1 MSYPF
6 GMPSFSTMPTM
17 NYDMYNFNNLYQMME
32 LWASQSKANA
42 ELWSKYMNLFPQ
54 PSAQSARQQNTAPQ
68 SQERPAAQ
76 QSQTPAASQATE
88 QAAQPRQ
95 QIQQQPAQTQSQQ
108 QQQAQQPELDADDG
122 KIGWKRKL
130 KNFGK
135 GMLNMAKGLFCDEKG
150 FSLKRTLTTV
160 AVAGAAAALTVA
172 TGGAAAPFLV
182 AAGAAM
188 GAFQTAKGAYKAA
201 TAKTDAEAE
210 AAWQDI
216 GAGTLSIGLSAAG
229 AKGALKAAGKP
240 VPASK
245 GLTGSVK
252 ATADSFSVVKDG
264 VKTLATNP
272 KETLAPLV
280 KAETWTNAGT
290 KVANAAK
297 ETFSVK
303 SAPKTTKEALGKAYD
318 KDTAKLNKKA
328 NKLAKEISEL
338 KAKPETEALK
348 LEIKQKTARLEKI
361 YRDINRIKAEK
372 AKIGAAPEESG
383 LQATNRQNRHVNP
396 QKAAAEA
403 RKAAVEK
410 IESNIKDIE
419 TAMKD
424 ASPARKAVY
433 KKQLN
438 AEKRRLNETKKLN
451 KAAEQLDIIN
461 NAKAKNTKLE
471 AALEKLNK
479 KINDVENGAMSDAE
493 KAIELAKLNRHKGN
507 IEKLITQNKTKAAIA
522 KAALLK
528 TNILNA
534 YKNMPG
540 YEKALTAGITGSLNN
555 NSIEE
560 NTALADYQAA
570 IEAYNQELLA
580 QQQQAEEAAAQTAQE
595 QPAQTQP
602 ETQPQQQASE
612 QSQQTASQQNYQMPY
627 MYNPLLTDTN
637 PLGFNDLYVS
647 PYPDMIF

>member
-17 NYDMYNFNNLYQMME
+17 NYDMYNFNNLYQMMG

-403 RKAAVEK
+403 SSGGSGKDAWSSSSKSSGGSSFSSMMSKTGLILPGVNLTCKSSGTASSSNSASGDGTSSASATINGDGFSATCSTSADANASSNGQSSASSSCVISNSEARMLTKDGDSFEEADKCGGMFIPKGWEAVIGKAGCIDSNSRIKLPTAGN
-410 IESNIKDIE
+410 ESNPWQMAIDIFKGKDVCKPKGHVTDQFEKQIL
-419 TAMKD
+419 TKWRD
-424 ASPARKAVY
+424 IF
-433 KKQLN
+433 KKED
-438 AEKRRLNETKKLN
+438 EKSK
-451 KAAEQLDIIN
+451 
-461 NAKAKNTKLE
+461 
-471 AALEKLNK
+471 
-479 KINDVENGAMSDAE
+479 
-493 KAIELAKLNRHKGN
+493 
-507 IEKLITQNKTKAAIA
+507 
-522 KAALLK
+522 
-528 TNILNA
+528 
-534 YKNMPG
+534 
-540 YEKALTAGITGSLNN
+540 
-555 NSIEE
+555 
-560 NTALADYQAA
+560 
-570 IEAYNQELLA
+570 
-580 QQQQAEEAAAQTAQE
+580 
-595 QPAQTQP
+595 
-602 ETQPQQQASE
+602 
-612 QSQQTASQQNYQMPY
+612 
-627 MYNPLLTDTN
+627 
-637 PLGFNDLYVS
+637 
-647 PYPDMIF
+647 